1 MEIIGSGK
9 YTSAFVQNGFTYKVL
24 HEDKKNQSNFTKL
37 ELEFTLLKKLERIGL
52 PVPSKLSKIIDN
64 EKKICGLQY
73 QYIKGIEFK
82 NFSFNE
88 KSRGKFLNSISD
100 FFKKLHNINYDSI
113 DKKPTNISKEIY
125 KNILIKNQEKISR
138 PRFLQARAKKDIM
151 SKIKLKDL
159 SLIHG
164 DINDGNF
171 ILKNN
176 GEISGVIDWSEHM
189 MSDPA
194 YDLAGA
200 LIYFGKDTLSYILK
214 HNNYSGEMQE
224 RINYYASMEF
234 LFHL

>member
-37 ELEFTLLKKLERIGL
+37 ELEFSLLKILESTGL
-52 PVPSKLSKIIDN
+52 PVPSKVSKIVDD

-88 KSRGKFLNSISD
+88 KSREKFLNSISD
-100 FFKKLHNINYDSI
+100 FFKKLHSINYDSI

-125 KNILIKNQEKISR
+125 KNLLIKNQEKISR
-138 PRFLQARAKKDIM
+138 QRFLQASAKIDIM
-151 SKIKLKDL
+151 SNIKIKDL

>member
-37 ELEFTLLKKLERIGL
+37 ELEFSLLKILESTGL
-52 PVPSKLSKIIDN
+52 PVPSNISKIVDD

-88 KSRGKFLNSISD
+88 KSREKFLNSISD
-100 FFKKLHNINYDSI
+100 FFKKLHMIHYDSI

-125 KNILIKNQEKISR
+125 KNLLIKNKEKISR
-138 PRFLQARAKKDIM
+138 QRFLQASAKIDIM

-189 MSDPA
+189 LSDPA

-200 LIYFGKDTLSYILK
+200 LIYFGKDTLSHILK

>member
-1 MEIIGSGK
+1 M
-9 YTSAFVQNGFTYKVL
+9 
-24 HEDKKNQSNFTKL
+24 
-37 ELEFTLLKKLERIGL
+37 
-52 PVPSKLSKIIDN
+52 
-64 EKKICGLQY
+64 
-73 QYIKGIEFK
+73 
-82 NFSFNE
+82 
-88 KSRGKFLNSISD
+88 
-100 FFKKLHNINYDSI
+100 INYDSI

-125 KNILIKNQEKISR
+125 KNLLIKNKEKISR
-138 PRFLQARAKKDIM
+138 QRFLQASAKIDIM

-171 ILKNN
+171 ILKDN

-189 MSDPA
+189 LSDPA

-200 LIYFGKDTLSYILK
+200 LIYFGKDTLSHILK
-214 HNNYSGEMQE
+214 HNHYSGEMQE